1 MKFHRGAKSKIR
13 RILYLLSLLIL
24 FGSSLITGT
33 ASAIPLHPL
42 VYTVVPSS
50 AHQGD
55 TLNVLITGVNFFGVT
70 GISFGAGVFVN
81 GFAVIDNLNIN
92 ANITVA
98 ADASLG
104 TRDVS
109 ATSQEGTGTKT
120 AGFMVLQ
127 KLQMQQSAQV
137 PTATGTGI
145 ATFTTS
151 NGSINNLTA
160 SLTTACGALIGYN
173 FPQGVFSFNI
183 TNITPGSTVTI
194 TITLPSNMPANTQ
207 YWKCLNGQWLNC
219 YSILG
224 SNDGDSILTLTL
236 TDGGPFDADG
246 TANGTIVDPG
256 GPVVLAA
263 APAGAKASGTV
274 PNQLRLDQAA
284 VQYMTINPKQ
294 AAVNQ
299 PVAISTNVANTGDN
313 SVNYNV
319 ALMINGQMEQSRM
332 VSVGPHAS
340 QPVKF
345 TVTRAQPGTYSVDI
359 AGQSGSFTILGS
371 GNSASTPTANSGLV
385 GILIIGVM
393 VALVIVL
400 ALILRRSTR

>member
-1 MKFHRGAKSKIR
+1 MR

-33 ASAIPLHPL
+33 VSAIPLHPL

-55 TLNVLITGVNFFGVT
+55 TLDVLITGVNFVGVT
-70 GISFGAGVFVN
+70 SISFGAGVSIN
-81 GFAVIDNLNIN
+81 GFAVINDLNIN

-109 ATSQEGTGTKT
+109 ATSPEGTGTKT

-127 KLQMQQSAQV
+127 KLQIQSAQV

-160 SLTTACGALIGYN
+160 SLTTACRALIGYN

-207 YWKCLNGQWLNC
+207 YWKCVNGQWLNC

-224 SNDGDSILTLTL
+224 SNDGDNILTLTL

-256 GPVVLAA
+256 GPVVSTA

-294 AAVNQ
+294 AAANQ

-345 TVTRAQPGTYSVDI
+345 TVTRAQPGTYAVDI

-371 GNSASTPTANSGLV
+371 GNSASIPTANSGLV

-400 ALILRRSTR
+400 ALILRRSAR